1 MMFSPGFLLL
11 CSAACLLA
19 QTPQPPVQ
27 APPPVHAPP
36 LVEAPPKGAPPDKVV
51 NPDGSITMQVPIG
64 PAFPQVPPD
73 KVILTVGD
81 LTITAKQF
89 DEITDGIQE
98 QYKAFVKGPG
108 RKQFADQLVKVLTLA
123 QEGKRRKLDA
133 TPAFQSQVMYQTDQ
147 TLANVTFL
155 AIGREAKIDDAALHA
170 YYEAHKAD
178 SEQLHARHI
187 LIRMK
192 GSTVPV
198 KPGGKDLSEDEA
210 LAKAQD
216 LEKRIKAG
224 EDFGKLAGAES
235 DDTGSAI
242 NGGDLGTFGHGRMV
256 PSFDEAAF
264 KLAPGQISEPVKSQF
279 GYHIIKL
286 ESKTTKSFE
295 EMKPEIEKK
304 LGPEQAQKAM
314 AEIEK
319 STKTVYDPV
328 FFGMAKQ

>member
-1 MMFSPGFLLL
+1 MYFRSFLWL

-19 QTPQPPVQ
+19 QTPPLVKVPPGPPPPVQ
-27 APPPVHAPP
+27 APPT
-36 LVEAPPKGAPPDKVV
+36 GAPPDRVV
-51 NPDGSITMQVPIG
+51 NPDGSITMKMPIG
-64 PAFPQVPPD
+64 PTFAQVPPD
-73 KVILTVGD
+73 KMILTVGD

-147 TLANVTFL
+147 ALANLTFL
-155 AIGREAKIDDAALHA
+155 AITKEAKIDDAALHA
-170 YYEAHKAD
+170 YYEAHKAE

-187 LIRMK
+187 LIRMQ

-198 KPGGKDLSEDEA
+198 KPGGKDLSDEEA
-210 LAKAQD
+210 LAKAQE

-224 EDFGKLAGAES
+224 EDFSKLAGAES

-264 KLAPGQISEPVKSQF
+264 KLAPGQVSEPVKSQF

-286 ESKTTKSFE
+286 ESKETRSFK

-304 LGPEQAQKAM
+304 LTPDEAK
-314 AEIEK
+314 K
-319 STKTVYDPV
+319 SMDVLERNTKVFYDPE
-328 FFGMAKQ
+328 FFGTAKQ